1 MNVVVAGGGTV
12 APIDDVR
19 SIANISSGRFAAAI
33 TEACLARG
41 ASVWHIHTPAALL
54 PFHRSASF
62 DLDAADL
69 AEEHRRLDRLVESWR
84 AQRDRLRLVPLA
96 RGTVGEYARTLEQV
110 LRAEPVDV
118 VFLPIAA
125 TDYEPEP
132 QTGKIESGLETLVIR
147 CRRAPKVIRSVRG
160 WAPSVYLAGFKLLSR
175 VRVEDL
181 VDAAER
187 ACRTNRADLTIAND
201 LQTLREGRHTIHLV
215 RPGQPPEILGP
226 DPDLAAKLVDR
237 VFGWAQAR
245 PLWS

>member
-33 TEACLARG
+33 TEACLMRG

-54 PFHRSASF
+54 PFHRSAQF
-62 DLDAADL
+62 NLDAVDR
-69 AEEHRRLDRLVESWR
+69 AEEHRRLDRLVEIWR
-84 AQRDRLRLVPLA
+84 AQRDRLHLVPLA
-96 RGTVGEYARTLEQV
+96 RGTVGEYARTLEQT
-110 LRAEPVDV
+110 LRAEPIEV

-132 QTGKIESGLETLVIR
+132 LTGKIESGLETLEIR
-147 CRRAPKVIRSVRG
+147 CRRAPKVIRSVRD
-160 WAPSVYLAGFKLLSR
+160 WAPSTYLAGFKLLSR
-175 VRVEDL
+175 VGVEDL
-181 VDAAER
+181 LDAAER

-215 RPGQPPEILGP
+215 RPGHLPETLGP

-237 VFGWAQAR
+237 VFEWTRNKSGG
-245 PLWS
+245 

>member
-41 ASVWHIHTPAALL
+41 ATVWHIHTPAALL
-54 PFHRSASF
+54 PFHRSANF
-62 DLDAADL
+62 DLDAADS
-69 AEEHRRLDRLVESWR
+69 AEEHRRLDRLADDWR
-84 AQRDRLRLVPLA
+84 THRDRLRLIPLA
-96 RGTVGEYARTLEQV
+96 RGTVGEYARTLEHV

-132 QTGKIESGLETLVIR
+132 QSGKIESGLETLDIR
-147 CRRAPKVIRSVRG
+147 CRRAPKVIRSVRD
-160 WAPSVYLAGFKLLSR
+160 WAPSTYLAGFKLLSR
-175 VRVEDL
+175 VPVEEL
-181 VDAAER
+181 VGAAER

-201 LQTLREGRHTIHLV
+201 LQTLREGRHTLHLV
-215 RPGQPPEILGP
+215 RPGHSPETLGP
-226 DPDLAAKLVDR
+226 DPDLASKLVDK
-237 VFGWAQAR
+237 VFVWAKERRA
-245 PLWS
+245 PG